1 MVIRLRSTIVRSVLV
16 CSSVLAVV
24 LALTSGIA
32 QSQGRGRG
40 AAPSPAGRFVDNGDE
55 TITDTMTGLMWEKKT
70 TAVGSGPSTMDV
82 RDVDNR
88 FTWEYAMNE
97 YVDRLNGRL
106 IAFAT
111 DSAFARHTDWRIPT
125 MQELQTIV
133 EPSAPGRINAVFGPN
148 APASYWT
155 SSKRLLGPTAVP
167 WYLGF
172 GTDIPVYVGQPF
184 SFHVRAVRDAR

>member
-1 MVIRLRSTIVRSVLV
+1 MVLDRAVGG
-16 CSSVLAVV
+16 VLAVV
-24 LALTSGIA
+24 LAMTPGIA
-32 QSQGRGRG
+32 QSQGRGG
-40 AAPSPAGRFVDNGDE
+40 GPAPSPAGRFVDNGDE

-111 DSAFARHTDWRIPT
+111 DGAFARHTDWRIPT

-133 EPSAPGRINAVFGPN
+133 EPAAPGRINAAFGPN

-167 WYLGF
+167 WYVGF
-172 GTDIPVYVGQPF
+172 GADIPVYVGQPF
-184 SFHVRAVRDAR
+184 SFHVRAVRNAR

>member
-1 MVIRLRSTIVRSVLV
+1 MAHRAGWVGGAIVALVVAIVPVIVQ
-16 CSSVLAVV
+16 A
-24 LALTSGIA
+24 
-32 QSQGRGRG
+32 QGRGAG
-40 AAPSPAGRFVDNGDE
+40 PAASPAGRFVDNGDE

-70 TAVGSGPSTMDV
+70 TAVGSGTNSLDA
-82 RDVDNR
+82 RDVDNK
-88 FTWEYAMNE
+88 FTWEYAMND

-111 DSAFARHTDWRIPT
+111 DTAFARHTDWRIPT

-133 EPSAPGRINAVFGPN
+133 EPASPGRINPAFGPN

-155 SSKRLLGPTAVP
+155 SSRRLLGPTAVP
-167 WYLGF
+167 WYVGF

-184 SFHVRAVRDAR
+184 SFHVRAVRNAR

>member
-1 MVIRLRSTIVRSVLV
+1 MVIRLRSVMVRSVLV
-16 CSSVLAVV
+16 CSGVLAVV
-24 LALTSGIA
+24 LTITPGIA
-32 QSQGRGRG
+32 QSQGRGG
-40 AAPSPAGRFVDNGDE
+40 APAPSAAGRFVDNGDE

-111 DSAFARHTDWRIPT
+111 DGAFARHTDWRIPT

-172 GTDIPVYVGQPF
+172 GADIPVYVGQPF

>member
-1 MVIRLRSTIVRSVLV
+1 MIVRSVLV
-16 CSSVLAVV
+16 CSCVPAVV
-24 LALTSGIA
+24 LAMAPGIA
-32 QSQGRGRG
+32 QSQGRGG
-40 AAPSPAGRFVDNGDE
+40 APAPSPAGRFVDNGDG
-55 TITDTMTGLMWEKKT
+55 TITDTMTRLMWEKKT

-111 DSAFARHTDWRIPT
+111 DGALARHTDWRIPT

>member
-1 MVIRLRSTIVRSVLV
+1 MGIRSGRVGGALMAVILV
-16 CSSVLAVV
+16 MLPAM
-24 LALTSGIA
+24 A
-32 QSQGRGRG
+32 QGQGRGG
-40 AAPSPAGRFVDNGDE
+40 GPAPSAPGRFVDNGDE

-70 TAVGSGPSTMDV
+70 SAVGSGPSSMDV

-106 IAFAT
+106 IAFGT
-111 DSAFARHTDWRIPT
+111 DGAFARHTDWRIPT

-133 EPSAPGRINAVFGPN
+133 EPSAPGRINAVFGAN
-148 APASYWT
+148 ATATYWT
-155 SSKRLLGPTAVP
+155 SSKRLLGPAAVP

-172 GTDIPVYVGQPF
+172 GNEIPVYVGQPF
-184 SFHVRAVRDAR
+184 SFHVRAVRDVR

>member
-1 MVIRLRSTIVRSVLV
+1 MVIRLRFMIVRSVLV
-16 CSSVLAVV
+16 CSGVLAVV
-24 LALTSGIA
+24 LAMTPGIA
-32 QSQGRGRG
+32 QSQGRGG
-40 AAPSPAGRFVDNGDE
+40 GPAPSAAGRFVDNGDE

-111 DSAFARHTDWRIPT
+111 DGAFARHTDWRIPT

-133 EPSAPGRINAVFGPN
+133 EPAAPGRINAVFAPN

-184 SFHVRAVRDAR
+184 SFHVRAVRNAR

>member
-1 MVIRLRSTIVRSVLV
+1 MIVRSVLV
-16 CSSVLAVV
+16 CSGVLAAV
-24 LALTSGIA
+24 LAMTPGIV
-32 QSQGRGRG
+32 QSQGRGG
-40 AAPSPAGRFVDNGDE
+40 GPAPSAPGRFVDNGDE

-111 DSAFARHTDWRIPT
+111 DGAFARHTDWRIPT

-133 EPSAPGRINAVFGPN
+133 EPSAAGRINAVFGPN

-172 GTDIPVYVGQPF
+172 GADIPVYVGQPF
-184 SFHVRAVRDAR
+184 SFHVRAVRNAR

>member
-1 MVIRLRSTIVRSVLV
+1 MRIR
-16 CSSVLAVV
+16 
-24 LALTSGIA
+24 SGIVGGA
-32 QSQGRGRG
+32 LIALVVAMMPGIVLSQGRGAG
-40 AAPSPAGRFVDNGDE
+40 PAPSPAGRFVDNGDD
-55 TITDTMTGLMWEKKT
+55 TITDTMTRLMWEKKT
-70 TAVGSGPSTMDV
+70 TAVGSGPSAMDA

-88 FTWEYAMNE
+88 FTWEYAMSE

-111 DSAFARHTDWRIPT
+111 DGAFAGHTDWRIPT

-133 EPSAPGRINAVFGPN
+133 EPASPGRINPAFGPN

-155 SSKRLLGPTAVP
+155 SSRRLLGPTAVP
-167 WYLGF
+167 WYIGF

-184 SFHVRAVRDAR
+184 SFHVRAVRNAR

>member
-1 MVIRLRSTIVRSVLV
+1 MSMGIRSGLV
-16 CSSVLAVV
+16 GGALIALVLAIMP
-24 LALTSGIA
+24 GIA
-32 QSQGRGRG
+32 QAQGRG
-40 AAPSPAGRFVDNGDE
+40 AAPPSPAGRFVDNGDD

-70 TAVGSGPSTMDV
+70 TAVGSGPSAMDV

-88 FTWEYAMNE
+88 FTWEYAMND

-111 DSAFARHTDWRIPT
+111 DGAFARRTDWRIPT

-133 EPSAPGRINAVFGPN
+133 EPSAPGRMHAAFGPN

-155 SSKRLLGPTAVP
+155 SSRRLLGPTAVP
-167 WYLGF
+167 WYVSPSASTSGRF
-172 GTDIPVYVGQPF
+172 AT
-184 SFHVRAVRDAR
+184 RAESRATVATR